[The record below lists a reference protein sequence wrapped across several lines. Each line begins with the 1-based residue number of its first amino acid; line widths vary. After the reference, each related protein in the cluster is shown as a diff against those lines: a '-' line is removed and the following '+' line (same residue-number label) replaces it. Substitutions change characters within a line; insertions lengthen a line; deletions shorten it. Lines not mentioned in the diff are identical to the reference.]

1 MKPSK
6 SRVRRPREERK
17 GKGGRRNW
25 LTGGKENER
34 VAALPKEVEKEKTSN
49 REPRTRDTRSLSLF
63 LRREKFHRFLLE
75 KRERFRKEFH
85 PFPLYGW
92 FQKKKE
98 GISRRKK
105 RRRRRK
111 RALSIPFLSKKT
123 LYVRFEKYPSS
134 SVSFREE
141 QRYNTYKPRL
151 IWREK
156 REEEKEKRFLVA
168 CEKGILL
175 RRPGERRE
183 TEKGRG

>member
-49 REPRTRDTRSLSLF
+49 REPRTRDTRSLSLS
-63 LRREKFHRFLLE
+63 LPPEREIPSFPPRK
-75 KRERFRKEFH
+75 KRTISKRIPSVSSIRMISK
-85 PFPLYGW
+85 
-92 FQKKKE
+92 KKKE

-111 RALSIPFLSKKT
+111 RALSIPFLSKKNVT
-123 LYVRFEKYPSS
+123 FEKYPSS

-151 IWREK
+151 I
-156 REEEKEKRFLVA
+156 
-168 CEKGILL
+168 
-175 RRPGERRE
+175 
-183 TEKGRG
+183 

>member
-49 REPRTRDTRSLSLF
+49 REPRTRDTRSLSLSLSSSGERNSIVSSSKKENDF
-63 LRREKFHRFLLE
+63 EKNSIRFLYTDDF
-75 KRERFRKEFH
+75 K
-85 PFPLYGW
+85 
-92 FQKKKE
+92 KKKE

-111 RALSIPFLSKKT
+111 RALSIPFLSKKNVT
-123 LYVRFEKYPSS
+123 CSIRKISLILRLF
-134 SVSFREE
+134 
-141 QRYNTYKPRL
+141 QR
-151 IWREK
+151 
-156 REEEKEKRFLVA
+156 
-168 CEKGILL
+168 G
-175 RRPGERRE
+175 
-183 TEKGRG
+183 TEIQRV